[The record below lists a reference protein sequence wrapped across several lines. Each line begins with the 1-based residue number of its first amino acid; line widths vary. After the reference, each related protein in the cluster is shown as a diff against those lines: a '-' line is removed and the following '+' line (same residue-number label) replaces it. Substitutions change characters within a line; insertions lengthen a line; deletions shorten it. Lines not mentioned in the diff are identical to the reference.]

1 MRSIRA
7 DEALTAATDG
17 AVLVDVRTSV
27 QFERN
32 GLPGSVNVPL
42 AEIRAQRV
50 PEVLQPAVCVVLLC
64 DHGQM
69 SELAGLYLEQAG
81 FTDVANVLGG
91 LLAIRRLDA
100 G

>member
-7 DEALTAATDG
+7 DEALAASAAG
-17 AVLVDVRTSV
+17 AVLVDVRTSA

-32 GLPGSVNVPL
+32 GLLGSVNIPL
-42 AEIRAQRV
+42 AEIRTQRV
-50 PEVLQPAVCVVLLC
+50 PQSLRPEARLVLLC
-64 DHGQM
+64 DHGQL

-91 LLAIRRLDA
+91 LLAIRRLAA